1 MKYFVAAI
9 VAVIFLASFGLT
21 RDEAAKTTVT
31 SQVGF
36 VESCDQINTDPAIT
50 SGTKFQCL
58 DGKSEV
64 ILEAIRGPVLINVW
78 GSWCPPC
85 KLEMPFLVAL
95 AQTKKVAIVGI
106 NIEEP
111 DMETPRDF
119 VVQTGITWPNLFD
132 DDGRSKGTFGFGVPV
147 TWFIDASG
155 KVTYRHIGV
164 IASQEIL
171 FAEVEKYL
179 GIKV

>member
-36 VESCDQINTDPAIT
+36 VESCDKINTDPAIT
-50 SGTKFQCL
+50 SGTKFKCL

-106 NIEEP
+106 NIDEP

-119 VVQTGITWPNLFD
+119 VVHTGITWPNLFD
-132 DDGRSKGTFGFGVPV
+132 DDGRSNGTFGFGVPV

>member
-36 VESCDQINTDPAIT
+36 VESCNKINTDPAIT

-106 NIEEP
+106 NIDEP
-111 DMETPRDF
+111 DMATPRDF

-132 DDGRSKGTFGFGVPV
+132 DDGRSKGTFGMGVPV
-147 TWFIDASG
+147 TWFIDANG
-155 KVTYRHIGV
+155 EVTYRHIGV